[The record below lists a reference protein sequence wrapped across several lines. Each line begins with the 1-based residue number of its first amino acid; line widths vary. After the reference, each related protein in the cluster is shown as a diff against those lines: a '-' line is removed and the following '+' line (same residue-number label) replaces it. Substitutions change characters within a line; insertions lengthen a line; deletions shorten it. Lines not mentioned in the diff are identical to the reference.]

1 MNLFKKLFSIQ
12 LYKRKII
19 SKNTNIIP
27 FDKNN
32 FYQILSKFDK
42 RENLMQ
48 FGSEETL
55 EEELESKFIQYSI
68 IYSKTNL
75 ELGYVKWVIDD
86 LFTNNSIE
94 LHTGCFIKKSLL
106 KKFYIEGIITVLW
119 NCYKFYDPNNIY
131 TVARIEN
138 VDANN
143 LAKKLNY
150 DFLYIEDGYN
160 FYRLNYNFFSSQL
173 AKRVIFTNKELTRY

>member
-1 MNLFKKLFSIQ
+1 MNLFKKLFFIQ

-19 SKNTNIIP
+19 SKNTIVIP

-42 RENLMQ
+42 RENQIQ
-48 FGSEETL
+48 FGSEEML

-106 KKFYIEGIITVLW
+106 KRFYMEGIITVLLK
-119 NCYKFYDPNNIY
+119 CYEFYKPENIY
-131 TVARIEN
+131 TITRIEN
-138 VDANN
+138 ADANN
-143 LAKKLNY
+143 LAKKMNFE
-150 DFLYIEDGYN
+150 FLYSDDDYN
-160 FYRLNYNFFSSQL
+160 FYKLNYNFFS
-173 AKRVIFTNKELTRY
+173 KPLTKKILKDFL